1 MIDEQKL
8 IEVLRDQYWAVCN
21 SAIQRH
27 THNDAIYDVIEIVK
41 KQPKVDVR
49 GVNKWIIVTEQLPEV
64 EEEVEV
70 TYKWRGVSGEIYYNT
85 ARAFYSDSSIV
96 CDESIFEWNDWEDCP
111 FDEETGCYMTPK
123 GWFEYNHFTDTFS
136 ELTGCE
142 VIAWRPISPPY
153 REE

>member
-1 MIDEQKL
+1 MIDEKKMLQDFDEKVIFTDKFKKRKDRDILEYL
-8 IEVLRDQYWAVCN
+8 ISLQTQSDE
-21 SAIQRH
+21 
-27 THNDAIYDVIEIVK
+27 
-41 KQPKVDVR
+41 
-49 GVNKWIIVTEQLPEV
+49 WILTTKQLPEV

-85 ARAFYSDSSIV
+85 ARAFYSNSSIV